1 MTRLLSILTCA
12 CFLSLGLA
20 ACHEHQPPH
29 AESSSGG
36 DHALKKAGNDIDEAA
51 DEASDEV
58 KHVGNDRDEN
68 VDEAHDRV
76 DEATGK
82 D

>member
-1 MTRLLSILTCA
+1 MMGLRSILA
-12 CFLSLGLA
+12 LGVVLFA
-20 ACHEHQPPH
+20 LGGCSKHDHPPA

-36 DHALKKAGNDIDEAA
+36 DNTMQKAGHDMDEAA

-58 KHVGNDRDEN
+58 KHIGNDRDEK
-68 VDEAHDRV
+68 VDEADDRV
-76 DEATGK
+76 DEATGR

>member
-1 MTRLLSILTCA
+1 MILRSILALSIALFA
-12 CFLSLGLA
+12 LA
-20 ACHEHQPPH
+20 GCSKHDKAPA

-36 DHALKKAGNDIDEAA
+36 DNTMQKAGHDMDEAA

-58 KHVGNDRDEN
+58 KHVGNDRDEKL
-68 VDEAHDRV
+68 DEAKDSV
-76 DEATGK
+76 DEATGA